1 VTASQAG
8 TVDNGLTVT
17 LSSASNQPKYF
28 TSASFTGTSG
38 TLSGGEAG
46 TTTPATIYSYIIA
59 GSNQTSGF
67 DTNGNLLSYN
77 DLITGGW
84 TMTYDNVNRLSTG
97 VASSGVW
104 NSLTLGWM
112 YDSFGNRKTQ
122 TPGGNPNAPVPPAQT
137 LTYLPG
143 HNKISNWGSDQAG
156 NITSDGIHQY
166 AYDSE
171 GRVCAVSYFN
181 TGESAFM
188 AYVYDAEGR
197 RVAKGST
204 NGLNCN
210 MAANDFTLMEQSILG
225 LSGES
230 VSQLDGS
237 GNFLRSNVYANG
249 QLLATYNN
257 NSAYFSFGDWL
268 GSKRVVANP
277 TGTVAEMCM
286 NLPFGDDLICSA
298 NDPSEHHF
306 TGQLHDLET
315 GNDYFNARYYGNSS
329 GRFLSPDPSALA
341 YADPTNPQSLNLYS
355 YVLNNPLINID
366 PAGLDCVYDNGDGTV
381 STGTGDCN
389 NSTEALANAGHYIDC
404 DGCTSGAAGAN
415 LDAATGSLYLT
426 DANGNGI
433 SGTTVSDFADPQGT
447 PATNVTVNGSAPYL
461 DTISGFGT
469 VPDIDSQRLQQIATG
484 ITLDSQHSFG
494 CIANAYGLGAPGETA
509 RYLGQ
514 PVANTKRFITPGTSI
529 GTSPLSDLARGL
541 PRVSGSFR
549 APVGG
554 PGTGRAFQMAR
565 TGSLGVAAARYAPFV
580 GLAADAVSVGQLYNC
595 LGH

>member
-1 VTASQAG
+1 MASYSQSSTTHTVATALAAAITGSGTGVTASAGTGGAITVTASRAG

-46 TTTPATIYSYIIA
+46 TTTPATIYSYSIA

-298 NDPSEHHF
+298 NDPSQHHF

-329 GRFLSPDPSALA
+329 GRFLSPDLNAADDDLDPVP
-341 YADPTNPQSLNLYS
+341 YANLNDPQSLNLYA
-355 YVLNNPLINID
+355 YVRNNPLSRKD
-366 PAGLDCVYDNGDGTV
+366 GDGH
-381 STGTGDCN
+381 SACDTGNTGPDGTFTFVCTDN
-389 NSTEALANAGHYIDC
+389 LANPDGTLYQLAGTL
-404 DGCTSGAAGAN
+404 GVGFAPETGGA
-415 LDAATGSLYLT
+415 
-426 DANGNGI
+426 
-433 SGTTVSDFADPQGT
+433 
-447 PATNVTVNGSAPYL
+447 
-461 DTISGFGT
+461 
-469 VPDIDSQRLQQIATG
+469 
-484 ITLDSQHSFG
+484 
-494 CIANAYGLGAPGETA
+494 
-509 RYLGQ
+509 
-514 PVANTKRFITPGTSI
+514 
-529 GTSPLSDLARGL
+529 
-541 PRVSGSFR
+541 
-549 APVGG
+549 
-554 PGTGRAFQMAR
+554 
-565 TGSLGVAAARYAPFV
+565 SLGVAAGFM
-580 GLAADAVSVGQLYNC
+580 GAAFCAQTNC
-595 LGH
+595 LQSLINLFSKESAPPNTPTAQPASPTGAKPTPRPTPNFVPPTNPPQDPPTAVEPGHNVRVMPPTAQYPNGYWVETNQNNQPINPATGRPPSNVTRPEARAQTHVPLPPPTTNP

>member
-298 NDPSEHHF
+298 NDPSQHHF

-329 GRFLSPDPSALA
+329 GRFMSPDYSESGDDPDPVP
-341 YADPTNPQSLNLYS
+341 YADYTNPQSLNLYA
-355 YVLNNPLINID
+355 YVNNNPLSLTDPDGHGCFDNQGSVTSDTTDSNGTETVNVSGGCDLSDFLPTQVQVSQFVHQLQNTMEQVQSFITAPRD
-366 PAGLDCVYDNGDGTV
+366 PACMSAAVNGGIAAGAASGAVGGLAG
-381 STGTGDCN
+381 SITGPG
-389 NSTEALANAGHYIDC
+389 EAVIEPTAILGGATIG
-404 DGCTSGAAGAN
+404 GAAGFAGG
-415 LDAATGSLYLT
+415 LSACKTGG
-426 DANGNGI
+426 AG
-433 SGTTVSDFADPQGT
+433 SGSP
-447 PATNVTVNGSAPYL
+447 GSAGGGGGL
-461 DTISGFGT
+461 SNKAKSKLGNLANRAGEKVRDVIRSRGGSGSNVNQAG
-469 VPDIDSQRLQQIATG
+469 PWADR
-484 ITLDSQHSFG
+484 TL
-494 CIANAYGLGAPGETA
+494 GETA
-509 RYLGQ
+509 EAAAQGDSTAETAIKVAKQAGRLGQ
-514 PVANTKRFITPGTSI
+514 
-529 GTSPLSDLARGL
+529 
-541 PRVSGSFR
+541 
-549 APVGG
+549 
-554 PGTGRAFQMAR
+554 Q
-565 TGSLGVAAARYAPFV
+565 Y
-580 GLAADAVSVGQLYNC
+580 
-595 LGH
+595 